1 MGSHRETS
9 NMLTSLCLLCL
20 CVLAV
25 RADLNYGYSSP
36 YDYSNYSAYS
46 LTPAAASRTRRV
58 FGAFSSDNP
67 FTMEFTFDATIPMT
81 DLNAAVEISVPF
93 SFSVPTESSRR
104 SSSGRSLT
112 SPGAGAGDS
121 VRSKMYR
128 TLENY
133 VGTFSGADGH
143 HCLLRAMCEV
153 GSNPFHDEGI
163 LGDVVNFLL
172 TGNYVQEEEDERFQS
187 YVTAQTAG
195 QVSGDCSTY
204 HKSCPLSFFK
214 LITDNFL

>member
-1 MGSHRETS
+1 MT
-9 NMLTSLCLLCL
+9 
-20 CVLAV
+20 
-25 RADLNYGYSSP
+25 
-36 YDYSNYSAYS
+36 
-46 LTPAAASRTRRV
+46 
-58 FGAFSSDNP
+58 
-67 FTMEFTFDATIPMT
+67 FTFDATIPMT

-93 SFSVPTESSRR
+93 SFEVPTASSRR

-112 SPGAGAGDS
+112 SSGGPEGS
-121 VRSKMYR
+121 VRSRMYR
-128 TLENY
+128 SLENY

-172 TGNYVQEEEDERFQS
+172 TGNYVQEEEDQRFQS
-187 YVTAQTAG
+187 YVAAQERG
-195 QVSGDCSTY
+195 QTSGDCSTY
-204 HKSCPLSFFK
+204 HQACPLSFFK

>member
-1 MGSHRETS
+1 
-9 NMLTSLCLLCL
+9 MLTSLCLLCVS
-20 CVLAV
+20 VLGV
-25 RADLNYGYSSP
+25 RGDLNYGYSSP
-36 YDYSNYSAYS
+36 YDPYSNYSAYS
-46 LTPAAASRTRRV
+46 LTPPVSSRTRRV
-58 FGAFSSDNP
+58 FGAFTSDNP
-67 FTMEFTFDATIPMT
+67 FSMEFTFDATIPMT

-112 SPGAGAGDS
+112 SPGAGGS